1 MIKIILFKWGRVF
14 LSNAKENFLQMFLR
28 NEIGNGVQWFVV
40 FNNYT
45 CKIWF
50 SWLYDIFYCNHFDV
64 ILSFYTLNLLYAYSK
79 TNVILEVSHK
89 RNYCFSVVLRVFRRG
104 IMHGHKRFCEKRHIH
119 IILFRI
125 LSNKEWMDITKYQ

>member
-1 MIKIILFKWGRVF
+1 MKLIMAFNDLWYLIIIHALYDFHDLRRKNLLVCIISIYTYSKIKR
-14 LSNAKENFLQMFLR
+14 
-28 NEIGNGVQWFVV
+28 
-40 FNNYT
+40 
-45 CKIWF
+45 
-50 SWLYDIFYCNHFDV
+50 YDIFYCNHFDA

-125 LSNKEWMDITKYQ
+125 LSNKE